1 MQVATLLS
9 HHSFELDTS
18 GSLHFD
24 VFFCDLGL
32 SLPVGHLSSQS
43 YLVLLQL
50 CEVPLHVL
58 AGHLQVIRQGAVTL
72 DVVKELVLLV
82 FSLIE
87 CLLSQLVLVSDMID
101 VAFERVDFLDARLL
115 SLLYLSQSELS
126 AVEFL
131 LQILQLGVC
140 VLRFLC

>member
-1 MQVATLLS
+1 M
-9 HHSFELDTS
+9 
-18 GSLHFD
+18 
-24 VFFCDLGL
+24 
-32 SLPVGHLSSQS
+32 
-43 YLVLLQL
+43 
-50 CEVPLHVL
+50 
-58 AGHLQVIRQGAVTL
+58 TL

-101 VAFERVDFLDARLL
+101 VAFECVDLLDAGLL

>member
-1 MQVATLLS
+1 M
-9 HHSFELDTS
+9 
-18 GSLHFD
+18 
-24 VFFCDLGL
+24 
-32 SLPVGHLSSQS
+32 
-43 YLVLLQL
+43 
-50 CEVPLHVL
+50 
-58 AGHLQVIRQGAVTL
+58 TL

-101 VAFERVDFLDARLL
+101 VAFECVDFLDARLL

-126 AVEFL
+126 PVEFL
-131 LQILQLGVC
+131 LQILKLGVC

>member
-1 MQVATLLS
+1 M
-9 HHSFELDTS
+9 
-18 GSLHFD
+18 
-24 VFFCDLGL
+24 
-32 SLPVGHLSSQS
+32 
-43 YLVLLQL
+43 
-50 CEVPLHVL
+50 
-58 AGHLQVIRQGAVTL
+58 TL

-101 VAFERVDFLDARLL
+101 VAFECVDFLDARLL

-131 LQILQLGVC
+131 LQILKLGVC

>member
-1 MQVATLLS
+1 M
-9 HHSFELDTS
+9 
-18 GSLHFD
+18 
-24 VFFCDLGL
+24 
-32 SLPVGHLSSQS
+32 
-43 YLVLLQL
+43 
-50 CEVPLHVL
+50 
-58 AGHLQVIRQGAVTL
+58 TL
-72 DVVKELVLLV
+72 DVIKELVLLV

-101 VAFERVDFLDARLL
+101 MAFERVDFLDARLL

-140 VLRFLC
+140 VLRFLS